1 MGIPNGKIT
10 MKKVTI
16 LIVSFFAL
24 VAITN
29 FVLGFITSG
38 FSYQRDG
45 DAASLFLLVDL
56 IVASALTSVIY
67 SFIDDER

>member
-1 MGIPNGKIT
+1 
-10 MKKVTI
+10 MKKSSI

-45 DAASLFLLVDL
+45 DAASLFLLIDL
-56 IVASALTSVIY
+56 IVAGTFTSVIH